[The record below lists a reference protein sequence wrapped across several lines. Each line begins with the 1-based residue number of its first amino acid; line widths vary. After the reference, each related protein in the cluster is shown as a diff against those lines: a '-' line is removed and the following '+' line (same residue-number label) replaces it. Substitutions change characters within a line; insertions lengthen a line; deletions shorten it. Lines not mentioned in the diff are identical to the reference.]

1 MTRRPKLLGCPFC
14 GSPPEIFS
22 GLRLDDGTMS
32 GPFIIACPVIRFDG
46 NLDDSCG
53 AGRSGF
59 TLKIA
64 ATRWN
69 ARADCGPSPK
79 RKPKT

>member
-1 MTRRPKLLGCPFC
+1 
-14 GSPPEIFS
+14 
-22 GLRLDDGTMS
+22 MS